1 MDMMQGAVTMRTM
14 IMNKPILKN
23 LRTLTIDSAHV
34 RADGAAQ
41 RAWADYATF
50 ELSERARF
58 SWAFSSLMRV
68 EGPRFE
74 PNFFTSFK
82 AERKTFEVPPVEIAN

>member
-34 RADGAAQ
+34 RADGAAK
-41 RAWADYATF
+41 RVGG
-50 ELSERARF
+50 LRHIGVIGKG
-58 SWAFSSLMRV
+58 SL
-68 EGPRFE
+68 
-74 PNFFTSFK
+74 
-82 AERKTFEVPPVEIAN
+82 